1 MALRFDKNKNEKK
14 RINVKVIATGVVAI
28 TLIGIVGISIG
39 KFSSGSPVN
48 LGVASDAITSVGK
61 GINDGFSFIKNG
73 FKDVANFKDNSKKVK
88 KLEEE
93 NEKLK
98 KNMIASNAK
107 LDKTESLEELKK
119 TLNFVQEEYKAT
131 SISASVVGKNDGNWY
146 ESFVIGAG
154 KNSGVKK
161 ESIVMNGSGLV
172 GIVYEVS
179 NNYSKAI
186 SLLDSK
192 ASVSFKLAKDANAKG
207 TITQNTTLDNKDSYN
222 SKGYLQ
228 GYMFDSS
235 YNVIQGDIITTSG
248 LGFFPDGI
256 PIGEVE
262 KVVDDKDKSLKYV
275 VVKPYV
281 DFKNINDVVVIEP
294 RNIG

>member
-1 MALRFDKNKNEKK
+1 M
-14 RINVKVIATGVVAI
+14 IATGVVAI

-98 KNMIASNAK
+98 KNMIALNAK

>member
-1 MALRFDKNKNEKK
+1 M
-14 RINVKVIATGVVAI
+14 IATGVVAI

-98 KNMIASNAK
+98 KDMIALTAK

>member
-1 MALRFDKNKNEKK
+1 M
-14 RINVKVIATGVVAI
+14 IATGVVAI

-61 GINDGFSFIKNG
+61 GINDGFSFIKNS
-73 FKDVANFKDNSKKVK
+73 FKDIANFKDNSKKVK

-98 KNMIASNAK
+98 KDMISLNAK

-131 SISASVVGKNDGNWY
+131 SISTSVVSKNDGNWY

>member
-1 MALRFDKNKNEKK
+1 M
-14 RINVKVIATGVVAI
+14 IATGVVAI

-93 NEKLK
+93 KLK
-98 KNMIASNAK
+98 KNMIALNAK